1 MSSTAVVSLVAL
13 VVVLAIV
20 AFHKRYRF
28 RKGEEGWGGEALQ
41 GKQLVFSEQ
50 LFRSK
55 RTGIVAKIDRGYL
68 AGGSIQLLEFKTR
81 RRHAV
86 YPADIIELS
95 AQRVSV
101 QDDDGR
107 RVADDG
113 YVLTE
118 SREDGSRQLHRVT
131 LLPEDALLRLR
142 DRRAQILSGR
152 VQPREAVAPGLCR
165 DCAYRVECGKQPGKT
180 AAR

>member
-1 MSSTAVVSLVAL
+1 MSTAFVSLVGL
-13 VVVLAIV
+13 LVVLAILV
-20 AFHKRYRF
+20 LRERYRVK
-28 RKGEEGWGGEALQ
+28 KGEEDWAGDALR

-50 LFRSK
+50 LFRSR
-55 RTGIVAKIDRGYL
+55 RTRIVAKIDRGYL
-68 AGGSIQLLEFKTR
+68 AGGSIHLLELKTR

-95 AQRVSV
+95 AQRVAV

-107 RVADDG
+107 RVADHG

-118 SREDGSRQLHRVT
+118 RREDGSRQLHRVT

-142 DRRAQILSGR
+142 DRRALILSGR
-152 VQPREAVAPGLCR
+152 VQPREAAAPGLCR
-165 DCAYRVECGKQPGKT
+165 DCAYRVECGK
-180 AAR
+180 

>member
-1 MSSTAVVSLVAL
+1 MITAVVSLIGL
-13 VVVLAIV
+13 VVVLAML
-20 AFHKRYRF
+20 AFRERYRLK
-28 RKGEEGWGGEALQ
+28 KGEEGWGAEALQ

-50 LFRSK
+50 IFRSR
-55 RTGIVAKIDRGYL
+55 RTGIMAKIDRGYL

-95 AQRVSV
+95 AQRVAV

-118 SREDGSRQLHRVT
+118 RAQDGSRQLHRVT
-131 LLPEDALLRLR
+131 LLSEDDLLGLR
-142 DRRAQILSGR
+142 DRRTLILSGR
-152 VQPREAVAPGLCR
+152 VQPREAAAPGLCR
-165 DCAYRVECGKQPGKT
+165 DCAYRVECGK
-180 AAR
+180 